1 MKLPKIMQ
9 KRTGYTE
16 QVLAAKW
23 NTWTGNDYTIG
34 QVAAVEFGVEAYA
47 RAFMSAK
54 VEPRMPALTREYL
67 ASIVRDLIVTGNH
80 LSVIDAE
87 MGMITL
93 RRAYSWDIKGS
104 WRPSS
109 WVYNVSV
116 SGPTRSLTRNFG
128 SESVIHIRLNAP
140 ANRPW
145 EGTSPLANCPLT
157 SNLLARI
164 ERALS
169 DEMGGAIANLV
180 YVPAAESTE
189 HRDAIGTALATAR
202 GAVVVQQGGKQ
213 VYAQPN
219 QNAGNIQVNRI
230 GANPPPANIDLRGQ
244 AESAILA
251 AMGVPAG
258 LYVPKEGAVSREAYR
273 QFIYGSVQP
282 IGKLVADE
290 LSLKLE
296 EEISLNFESIAAA
309 DVAARARAYHIL
321 KQAEMPEEQIL
332 EVIGYD

>member
-1 MKLPKIMQ
+1 MKLPRILQ
-9 KRTGYTE
+9 KRAGYTE

-23 NTWTGNDYTIG
+23 NSWTGNDYTIG
-34 QVAAVEFGVEAYA
+34 QVAAVEFGIEVYA
-47 RAFMSAK
+47 RAFMAAK
-54 VEPRMPALTREYL
+54 VEPRMPLISREYL
-67 ASIVRDLIVTGNH
+67 ASVARDLIVTGNH
-80 LSVIDAE
+80 LSVIEAE
-87 MGMITL
+87 NGMLEL
-93 RRAYSWDIKGS
+93 RRAYSWDIRGNY
-104 WRPSS
+104 RPSS
-109 WVYNVSV
+109 WVYNVSIP
-116 SGPTRSLTRNFG
+116 GPTRSKTAVYRPD
-128 SESVIHIRLNAP
+128 SVIHIRLNPP

-145 EGTSPLANCPLT
+145 EGTGSLANCPLT

-213 VYAQPN
+213 VYTQASQT
-219 QNAGNIQVNRI
+219 AGNVQVNRI

-282 IGKLVADE
+282 LGKLVAEE
-290 LSLKLE
+290 LSRKLE
-296 EEISLNFESIAAA
+296 EEVTLNFESVAAA

-321 KQAEMPEEQIL
+321 KQAEMPEDQIL
-332 EVIGYD
+332 EIIGYD